1 MSPPMEHRV
10 EVNLGSPFAA
20 PILPTGLS
28 LLDNLEAAA
37 REDAVNGEPA
47 DNNPSSVAA
56 VDAAG
61 TSSAGQPL
69 TSTPSTLLL
78 TQGGE
83 ELVQLGRV
91 ERLSELVSLWEN
103 FSGAYGAKL
112 KVFEFFL
119 TFDIGF
125 FCCCLTYFCFA
136 VFISRSECLVR
147 SS

>member
-69 TSTPSTLLL
+69 TSTSSILLL

-83 ELVQLGRV
+83 SWSNSVVLSGCLSWFLCGR
-91 ERLSELVSLWEN
+91 
-103 FSGAYGAKL
+103 
-112 KVFEFFL
+112 
-119 TFDIGF
+119 
-125 FCCCLTYFCFA
+125 
-136 VFISRSECLVR
+136 ISRARMAPNSR
-147 SS
+147 YSSSF

>member
-1 MSPPMEHRV
+1 MEHRV
-10 EVNLGSPFAA
+10 EVHLDNPFAA
-20 PILPTGLS
+20 PILLTGLS

-37 REDAVNGEPA
+37 REDVVNGEPA
-47 DNNPSSVAA
+47 DKNPSSAAA

-61 TSSAGQPL
+61 ASSAGQPL
-69 TSTPSTLLL
+69 TSTSSTLLL
-78 TQGGE
+78 TQSGE

-91 ERLSELVSLWEN
+91 ERLSELVSLWDN
-103 FSGAYGAKL
+103 FSGAYGARL

-119 TFDIGF
+119 TFDIVF

-136 VFISRSECLVR
+136 VFISRSGCLVR